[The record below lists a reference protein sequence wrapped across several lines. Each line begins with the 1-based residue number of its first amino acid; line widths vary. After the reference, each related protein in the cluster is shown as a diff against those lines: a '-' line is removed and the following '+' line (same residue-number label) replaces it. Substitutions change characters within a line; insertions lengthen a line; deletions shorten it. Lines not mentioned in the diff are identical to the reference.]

1 MDFIYG
7 QVQISHRLNITKPIN
22 HSYIILDRVIRLGLE
37 HKFNVAKNKPFFEIQ
52 ILYRD
57 NDFKTQLIKLS
68 LDDYVVEVLSKGDMK
83 ITI

>member
-7 QVQISHRLNITKPIN
+7 QVQISHRLNINKPIN
-22 HSYIILDRVIRLGLE
+22 HSYIILDRVTQLGLE
-37 HKFNVAKNKPFFEIQ
+37 HKFDVAKNKPFFEIQ
-52 ILYRD
+52 ILFRD
-57 NDFKTQLIKLS
+57 DNFKMQLLKLS